1 MKFRWKLLILLLVIS
16 IVPIISLRTFGIH
29 SVHLMAEA
37 LFSQVK
43 EKQVDDARHLLQLV
57 IDDYSKAVRT
67 AREQVEMTLFYETF
81 QARNLLQ
88 TELLQHNQSNPSRG
102 SDSSCSTANVIID
115 KGSDFSVDSGLNA
128 DENTLTNSHLCFSI
142 PPTLDAAHAR
152 LDVERLKRMR
162 PIYQAASL
170 YLGDLVLRQYLGL
183 ENGLFSV
190 YPCSQ
195 EISLEAGTDKQTWY
209 QSAFEEKATAWSR
222 PYIDSTSGRTV
233 MAVSYPVTG
242 ANENVIGVASLLVPL
257 SRLLEEAL
265 LISELPAGTMP
276 YLITLALNPSGGIVG
291 AKILSSEKQQEIL
304 PSTQGSAQ
312 KSQWLVSSDKME
324 FRAMLEDIARR
335 QSRIR
340 EMPFN
345 NRMSFW
351 AYGPLMHQGSAF
363 VFIVPQDNILNLKD
377 QPILASIQRRLNK
390 VENYTAGFLLFL
402 ILLAS
407 VLALVFSRTVTRPL
421 AQLSAAAKKLSG
433 GDFEARVSIA
443 SNDEFGKVGNIF
455 NSIGPQ
461 LKEHY
466 RTLRSLEVA
475 EEIQQ
480 NLLPEESPEIPGLD
494 IYGMTLFSD
503 ETGGDYFDYLCV
515 DEEKKE
521 KLCVTVG
528 DVAGHGIPSALLMAT
543 VRGFLRLRARIPGT
557 LGDIISDINKEF
569 EKDAEDS
576 GQFMTMF
583 LARIERGANR
593 IDWVRAGHDPAI
605 LYDPETDTF
614 HTLDEGRGLPLG
626 VSKDAVYKAS
636 SCDIKPGQII
646 TLGTDGIWEARN
658 ADGELFGK
666 ERLQQVVQKNSRE
679 SARMIVLS
687 VFDAVEAFR
696 GQGEQEDDLTLVVIK
711 IADVS
716 LS

>member
-1 MKFRWKLLILLLVIS
+1 MKFRWKLLILLLGIS
-16 IVPIISLRTFGIH
+16 IVPVVSLRTFGIH
-29 SVHLMAEA
+29 NVHLMAEA
-37 LFSQVK
+37 LVSQVK
-43 EKQVDDARHLLQLV
+43 EKQVDNARHRLQLV
-57 IDDYSKAVRT
+57 INAYSKAIRT
-67 AREQVEMTLFYETF
+67 SREQVEMALFYQSFE
-81 QARNLLQ
+81 AKRLLQ
-88 TELLQHNQSNPSRG
+88 TQLPKPDQSSLSRLA
-102 SDSSCSTANVIID
+102 DSSRAPANEMTAPGSAALLDTGANPDGMTST
-115 KGSDFSVDSGLNA
+115 DSR
-128 DENTLTNSHLCFSI
+128 LCFFI
-142 PPTLDAAHAR
+142 PPTMDAARSKIDIVR
-152 LDVERLKRMR
+152 LRKMTPV
-162 PIYQAASL
+162 YQAAS
-170 YLGDLVLRQYLGL
+170 QYLGNL
-183 ENGLFSV
+183 VIKQYFGLTNGLISL
-190 YPCSQ
+190 YPC
-195 EISLEAGTDKQTWY
+195 DRQTPDTNKPIWY

-222 PYIDSTSGRTV
+222 PYFDSTSGRTV
-233 MAVSYPVTG
+233 MAVSYLVSG

-276 YLITLALNPSGGIVG
+276 YLITLALNPSGGTVG
-291 AKILSSEKQQEIL
+291 GKILSSAEQQEIL
-304 PSTQGSAQ
+304 PSTQGSEQ
-312 KSQWLVSSDKME
+312 KSQWLVSSDKTE

-345 NRMSFW
+345 GRMSFW

-377 QPILASIQRRLNK
+377 HPILTSIQRRLNK

-421 AQLSAAAKKLSG
+421 AQLAAAAKKLAG

-443 SNDEFGKVGNIF
+443 SRDEFGKMGSIF

-466 RTLRSLEVA
+466 RTRRSLEVA

-480 NLLPEESPEIPGLD
+480 NLLPEASPEIPGLD

-503 ETGGDYFDYLCV
+503 RTGGDYFDYLCV

-528 DVAGHGIPSALLMAT
+528 DVSGHGIPSALFMAT
-543 VRGFLRLRARIPGT
+543 ARGFLRLRATIPGT
-557 LGDIISDINKEF
+557 LGDIISDINREF

-583 LARIERGANR
+583 LARIDRGANR

-605 LYDPETDTF
+605 LYDPDTDTF
-614 HTLDEGRGLPLG
+614 NTLDAGRGLPLG

-646 TLGTDGIWEARN
+646 ALGTDGIWEARN

-666 ERLQQVVQKNSRE
+666 ERLQQVLQKNSRE
-679 SARMIVLS
+679 SARTIVLS
-687 VFDAVEAFR
+687 VLDAVESFR

-711 IADVS
+711 IADP
-716 LS
+716 

>member
-1 MKFRWKLLILLLVIS
+1 MKFRWKLLILLLGIS
-16 IVPIISLRTFGIH
+16 IVPVVSLRTFGIH
-29 SVHLMAEA
+29 NVYLMAEA
-37 LFSQVK
+37 LVSQVK
-43 EKQVDDARHLLQLV
+43 SKQVDNARHRLQLV
-57 IDDYSKAVRT
+57 INNYSKAIRT
-67 AREQVEMTLFYETF
+67 SREQVEMALFYQSFE
-81 QARNLLQ
+81 AKRLLQ
-88 TELLQHNQSNPSRG
+88 TELAKPDQSSLSQG
-102 SDSSCSTANVIID
+102 SDPSCSIANVTID
-115 KGSDFSVDSGLNA
+115 KGSDFSFNSGLNA

-142 PPTLDAAHAR
+142 PPAMDAAHAR

-190 YPCSQ
+190 YPCNQ
-195 EISLEAGTDKQTWY
+195 EISPKAGTDKQTWY

-222 PYIDSTSGRTV
+222 PYFDSTSGRTV

-242 ANENVIGVASLLVPL
+242 ANENAIGVASLLVPL

-276 YLITLALNPSGGIVG
+276 YLITLALNPSGGTVG

-304 PSTQGSAQ
+304 PATQGSEQ
-312 KSQWLVSSDKME
+312 KSQWLVSSDKAE

-335 QSRIR
+335 QPRIR

-345 NRMSFW
+345 GRMSFW

-377 QPILASIQRRLNK
+377 HPVLTSIQRRLNK

-433 GDFEARVSIA
+433 GDFEAKVSIV

-466 RTLRSLEVA
+466 RTRRSLEVA

-480 NLLPEESPEIPGLD
+480 NLLPEASPEIPGLD

-543 VRGFLRLRARIPGT
+543 ARGFLRLRARIPGT

-583 LARIERGANR
+583 LARIDRGANR

-605 LYDPETDTF
+605 LYDPDADTF
-614 HTLDEGRGLPLG
+614 NALNENPGLPLG

-679 SARMIVLS
+679 SARTIVLS
-687 VFDAVEAFR
+687 VLDAVEAFR

-711 IADVS
+711 IADA
-716 LS
+716 